1 MSLNSRGVGLSPG
14 RQKVKQWYLAFDAEL
29 LAAGPALDVPAT
41 AAPRLVVLDS
51 SPDLVV
57 ALTPGRL
64 LHCVTLRIASTLYDG
79 LRPAALFGTLGGVP
93 GNTGTVLEPLERSL
107 DGTSDEV
114 LLQALYKQVGSP
126 LPNFQVL
133 RTLPLRAALA
143 TEVAKGEEGSSRLT
157 LWTRSPL
164 GSVLL
169 CVVFL
174 SGAHWEL
181 EQVICRPSL
190 EAGSQP
196 KPAAGSQAEL
206 EPLEILW
213 AGGYGLHLGFK
224 IAGYRPKKKI
234 KRLPVTVHVANLLT
248 PFKSNMSLT
257 IANQYTTAHVPR
269 TRAQHLAMYRMPQ
282 DLHMSW
288 VFVPLKNSQ
297 SHGPKAGP
305 AQAMGG
311 GSGLTFSRPKPLKAG
326 PKPQLSG
333 QAGPANHY
341 SHHSCLYFR
350 HKAHIHH
357 VTPIVYITHDMYSA
371 THKLVENVPNRT
383 FRSSS
388 VQ

>member
-1 MSLNSRGVGLSPG
+1 MEVGESENKGAWPNDSAGGINDAHYEYKESVRRKENLKDIG
-14 RQKVKQWYLAFDAEL
+14 R
-29 LAAGPALDVPAT
+29 
-41 AAPRLVVLDS
+41 S
-51 SPDLVV
+51 
-57 ALTPGRL
+57 
-64 LHCVTLRIASTLYDG
+64 
-79 LRPAALFGTLGGVP
+79 
-93 GNTGTVLEPLERSL
+93 
-107 DGTSDEV
+107 
-114 LLQALYKQVGSP
+114 
-126 LPNFQVL
+126 
-133 RTLPLRAALA
+133 
-143 TEVAKGEEGSSRLT
+143 AKGEDMKEAMKT
-157 LWTRSPL
+157 
-164 GSVLL
+164 
-169 CVVFL
+169 
-174 SGAHWEL
+174 SGKAKE
-181 EQVICRPSL
+181 CL

-224 IAGYRPKKKI
+224 IAGYRPKKNKI

-269 TRAQHLAMYRMPQ
+269 TRAQHLAMYHMPQ

-333 QAGPANHY
+333 QAGPANH
-341 SHHSCLYFR
+341 
-350 HKAHIHH
+350 
-357 VTPIVYITHDMYSA
+357 
-371 THKLVENVPNRT
+371 
-383 FRSSS
+383 
-388 VQ
+388 